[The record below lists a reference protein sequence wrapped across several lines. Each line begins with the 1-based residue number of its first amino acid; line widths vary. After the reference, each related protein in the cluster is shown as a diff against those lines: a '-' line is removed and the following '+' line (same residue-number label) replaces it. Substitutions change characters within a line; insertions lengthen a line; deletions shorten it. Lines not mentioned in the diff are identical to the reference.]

1 MEKVANWTTTFTEC
15 TCIFYWQDILKDR
28 SEQKVSSHGR
38 LIHFIGKYNDDASV
52 FARVYTRAQLLL
64 LCEAY
69 EVPVRRRDTKIE
81 LAKTLIEAL
90 KGTRS
95 IPFTAPVDDREFQV
109 VQTVYDEEHGGLRMR
124 FRIAGSSTGTFS
136 QGQ

>member
-1 MEKVANWTTTFTEC
+1 M
-15 TCIFYWQDILKDR
+15 
-28 SEQKVSSHGR
+28 
-38 LIHFIGKYNDDASV
+38 
-52 FARVYTRAQLLL
+52 L

-109 VQTVYDEEHGGLRMR
+109 VETVRDEEHGGLRMR
-124 FRIAGSSTGTFS
+124 FRIAGSSTGTFN